1 MARPRKTASPGAVAD
16 DATPRGPSRVF
27 ARRDGGTPR
36 GTVTHDSLIDD
47 LAAFAQ
53 RGGVIEVLG
62 NTPGRRKPH
71 VEDGTRAAPDD
82 GEAAR
87 KRRG

>member
-1 MARPRKTASPGAVAD
+1 MARPRKTASTGAVAD

-36 GTVTHDSLIDD
+36 GAVTHDSLVDD

-62 NTPGRRKPH
+62 NTPARRKAT
-71 VEDGTRAAPDD
+71 EGGTLAASDGD
-82 GEAAR
+82 AAR
-87 KRRG
+87 KRRR